1 MEGKEGTNRDCGG
14 EKHPKCVL
22 EAMQRLA
29 MSSSGKTWLSGAKAG
44 SGSQLE
50 NEDTAE
56 TEP

>member
-1 MEGKEGTNRDCGG
+1 MPKGMERNKQMWVRETSQ
-14 EKHPKCVL
+14 KC

-29 MSSSGKTWLSGAKAG
+29 LSSSRKTWLSGAKAG

-56 TEP
+56 MEP